1 MERRTD
7 VSIDELLH
15 HERYTPEELARL
27 LGIGID
33 VIRHAAFA
41 GELRAQKAGHDIV
54 SLQREDVLAWL
65 AQRDARDSATGVG
78 RPD

>member
-27 LGIGID
+27 LGNPTPMD
-33 VIRHAAFA
+33 
-41 GELRAQKAGHDIV
+41 RAQRSPRLGLN
-54 SLQREDVLAWL
+54 SRLSPMLP
-65 AQRDARDSATGVG
+65 ATRSG
-78 RPD
+78 RNGDRRSRTLV